1 MADVVD
7 VRSKL
12 AAQRAREREEAELV
26 RRVERAIQSGDVH
39 VDEFDDDLASRG
51 CGGRWSCGLM
61 SFGRGRRRHAK
72 LASADAAAA
81 QARDAGAADTAATS
95 AGAGEASA
103 SVSVASAVGS
113 SGSELGERLFG
124 RRAGAV
130 SKKQQAAA
138 QLQAAAQS
146 IARRVEQLA
155 ERKAETAQR
164 VVSLKQ
170 AGKTAEAIAMLKRLK
185 QVEKQHASASAAQI
199 AIEQQ
204 VDMLAE
210 ADLQREVSA
219 ALTASL
225 STVKKRSKGL
235 LSSAESA
242 ADDALELRDLNE
254 DVAQALGGLQVDQYD
269 DDELM
274 AELNL
279 MMADASAEAPAE
291 APVAVAVAAT
301 TPAPAAV
308 AVAAT
313 TPAPATAARFPT
325 APTTAVPTG
334 TAMAGV

>member
-1 MADVVD
+1 MDVVD

-12 AAQRAREREEAELV
+12 AVQKAREREEAELM
-26 RRVERAIQSGDVH
+26 RKVERAIASGDVQI
-39 VDEFDDDLASRG
+39 DDFDDDLASRG
-51 CGGRWSCGLM
+51 CGGRWSCGLS

-81 QARDAGAADTAATS
+81 QARDAGAVGTAVAS

-103 SVSVASAVGS
+103 TAVAAVAAVSGS
-113 SGSELGERLFG
+113 GGSELGERLFG
-124 RRAGAV
+124 RRAGAM

-164 VVSLKQ
+164 VMSLKQ

-254 DVAQALGGLQVDQYD
+254 DVAQALGGLQLDQYD

-274 AELNL
+274 AELNM
-279 MMADASAEAPAE
+279 MMADAPADAQVA
-291 APVAVAVAAT
+291 APVAAT
-301 TPAPAAV
+301 A
-308 AVAAT
+308 
-313 TPAPATAARFPT
+313 PAPATAARFPA
-325 APTTAVPTG
+325 APTTAVPTA